1 MHVYPSK
8 SMQDKS
14 ESTTGF
20 DDFKQVFGE
29 KVGKKTYP
37 WISL

>member
-1 MHVYPSK
+1 MHVCPSK

-29 KVGKKTYP
+29 KVGGKKTYP
-37 WISL
+37 